1 MLGYNE
7 LQEGVIAG
15 DEDKV
20 KEIVSHLLGKGN
32 SPTDIISEGLVPGMA
47 VVGQRFKACEMFI
60 PEVLASA
67 RAMGRGMELVKP
79 LIVGTK
85 LAGVN
90 TGKIVMGTVHGDF
103 HNIGKNLVSM
113 MLESAGFTVIDIG
126 IDVPTDKF
134 VEAVKQEQPDILG
147 ISALLTTTMP
157 RMKDIVE
164 ALKSS
169 NLKDKVRVLVGGAPV
184 TQNFADSI
192 GADGYAPNAVAAVDK
207 VKELLR

>member
-1 MLGYNE
+1 MSGYNE
-7 LQEGVIAG
+7 LQESVIAG

-20 KEIVSHLLGKGN
+20 KEIVSQLISKGS
-32 SPTDIISEGLVPGMA
+32 SPTDIISEGLLSGMA
-47 VVGQRFKACEMFI
+47 VVGQRFKASEMFI

-67 RAMGRGMELVKP
+67 KAMSRGMELVKP

-85 LAGVN
+85 LAN
-90 TGKIVMGTVHGDF
+90 IKTGKVVIGTVHGDF

-126 IDVPTDKF
+126 IDVQTDKF
-134 VEAVKQEQPDILG
+134 VEATKREQPDILG

-164 ALKSS
+164 ALKHS
-169 NLKDKVRVLVGGAPV
+169 NLKDKVKVLVGGAPV
-184 TQNFADSI
+184 TQSFADLI
-192 GADGYAPNAVAAVDK
+192 GADGYAPNAIAAIDK
-207 VKELLR
+207 AKELLR